1 VETANAQAFL
11 IGVIFLSVGGYL
23 VFDMQTDTAW
33 TTYSS
38 EDTDEYFDGD
48 FWWTVEVTTDMEI
61 GLQET
66 YLGAEGQECID
77 SRDCKPIDVGSTM
90 KILELPE
97 EIEDRDEPIDCDSTK
112 EKADIELCDIA
123 SAGSIADTLLTTGLG
138 FLGLT
143 VLLSLVGVFGYI
155 PGRILKLL
163 SSISSAVVFIGPIL
177 WYLMIPDL
185 NADFSATEEKW
196 GLAKGFYLTLLSAP
210 LIFVGGRF
218 FGEME
223 AFAYEE
229 EEEDWDEEDE
239 SFFDDE
245 EYSPFADYDETPR
258 TDLSQSSRGVDVALQ
273 GVLDEEGYEWLEYP
287 DESGEWYW
295 RDHDTGEWVRY

>member
-1 VETANAQAFL
+1 
-11 IGVIFLSVGGYL
+11 
-23 VFDMQTDTAW
+23 
-33 TTYSS
+33 
-38 EDTDEYFDGD
+38 
-48 FWWTVEVTTDMEI
+48 MEI

-143 VLLSLVGVFGYI
+143 VLLSFVGVFGYI

-218 FGEME
+218 FGGME
-223 AFAYEE
+223 AFAYE

-239 SFFDDE
+239 SFFDNE
-245 EYSPFADYDETPR
+245 EYTSFTDYGETPSFES
-258 TDLSQSSRGVDVALQ
+258 SQSKARVDIELQ
-273 GVLDEEGYEWLEYP
+273 GVLDDEGYEWLEYP